1 MATTTSFSLPTPLL
15 SLSPQVLKGLLT
27 LLKPASLP
35 YISLFSPPPRHQTT
49 TDDDREDTPRPPCH
63 PHHHRWADIPHHE
76 RPRQQATSNKT
87 ARQQRYSPGNIL
99 IELNPA
105 STLWLLPIS
114 YVPSPFPRSLSLGHS
129 LSLNYNLYVLR
140 LLAILSLPLT
150 TYHHITHNPF
160 HNIRPNSE

>member
-15 SLSPQVLKGLLT
+15 SLSAGAKGAVDAAEACQLALY
-27 LLKPASLP
+27 LPLFPPAA
-35 YISLFSPPPRHQTT
+35 PP
-49 TDDDREDTPRPPCH
+49 DDHRRPPCH